1 MLGQVGVFG
10 FSSVEILEWF
20 WHCALDHYHVRIRLF
35 CRAAVRWYLC
45 IFTGILCHLTDLW
58 VTCLLPLSLMCHKP
72 QHGLCSTVKTTKGF
86 HLIIFGGSLLCV
98 GGGVFDTFCCYLL
111 FVDISGG
118 WHLGFYK
125 NLNFRWSVPIYL
137 YSLSQQDLVHG
148 VTVGGCP
155 LWLWLVEVQYIAHLL
170 MASDG
175 WFLLTNL
182 PVSIFVFVKFHN
194 QIFSVA
200 LELVFRLQLW
210 CIRVDSDPS

>member
-1 MLGQVGVFG
+1 MYFHRNSLSSHWSLSHLPCTIVFNVPQTTARSVLYGQDYQSFSFDHFWGVF
-10 FSSVEILEWF
+10 V
-20 WHCALDHYHVRIRLF
+20 V
-35 CRAAVRWYLC
+35 
-45 IFTGILCHLTDLW
+45 
-58 VTCLLPLSLMCHKP
+58 
-72 QHGLCSTVKTTKGF
+72 
-86 HLIIFGGSLLCV
+86 CV
-98 GGGVFDTFCCYLL
+98 SGVFDTFCCYLL

-200 LELVFRLQLW
+200 LELVFRLQLR